1 MSVDIKVRGYHLDIY
16 SHVNNGR
23 YLEFLEEG
31 RWDYFDRNRFLEQ
44 LGHLDLAFVLVN
56 ININYRRPAY
66 VDETIRVLTRMAKVG
81 NKSAKMAQEVR
92 LVENGQPTLLIADA
106 EITFCL
112 MDQASQKAIPI
123 EGEVRQLME
132 SLIEES
138 VSAS

>member
-31 RWDYFDRNRFLEQ
+31 RWDYFDRNCFLKE
-44 LGHLDLAFVLVN
+44 LGNMGLAFVLVN

-66 VDETIRVLTRMAKVG
+66 MDETIRVLTRMAKVG
-81 NKSAKMAQEVR
+81 NKSAKIAQEVR
-92 LVENGQPTLLIADA
+92 LLENGQPTLLIADA

-112 MDQASQKAIPI
+112 MDQATQKAIPI

-132 SLIEES
+132 SLIEEPGT
-138 VSAS
+138 AA